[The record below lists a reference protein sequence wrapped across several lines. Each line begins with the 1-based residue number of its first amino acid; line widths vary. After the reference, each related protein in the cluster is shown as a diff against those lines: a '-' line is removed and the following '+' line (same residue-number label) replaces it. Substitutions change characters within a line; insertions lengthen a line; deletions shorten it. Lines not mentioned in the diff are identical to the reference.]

1 MDFYQNRNLI
11 IRGESDNIGNLW
23 LGDYQSAKNKRT
35 LKSDKI
41 NTVVTAGL
49 GMKISYNS
57 EVKHKILPLY
67 DS

>member
-23 LGDYQSAKNKRT
+23 LGDYQSAKNKRR